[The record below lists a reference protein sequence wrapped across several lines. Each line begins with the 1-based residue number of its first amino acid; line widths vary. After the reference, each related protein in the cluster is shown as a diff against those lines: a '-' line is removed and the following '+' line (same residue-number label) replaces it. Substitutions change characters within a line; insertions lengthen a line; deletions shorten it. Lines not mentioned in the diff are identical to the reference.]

1 MCLGSFR
8 KTNEKRVA
16 ACRLECLVSCVS
28 VLGRY
33 TSFGLQATN
42 SPKEYS
48 KRAPGLI
55 QWVSVSPMFRRGQ
68 PADADAFGAEIL
80 RYLEPLYA
88 TALRLTRNRADAEDL
103 VQDTLVKALRFSDR
117 FERGTNLRAWLSTI
131 LHNTWRNRL
140 RDAGREAAA
149 VEVDSSRLEEAEA
162 TADSHRGETPEQLL
176 LRNTL
181 DADLRTALDE
191 LPDIFRQAVWL
202 RDVEEF
208 SYAEIARM
216 LDVPIGTVMSRISRG
231 RRMLLDQLRKTR
243 ATA

>member
-1 MCLGSFR
+1 VGWER
-8 KTNEKRVA
+8 PKPVVVA
-16 ACRLECLVSCVS
+16 REFSSCH
-28 VLGRY
+28 
-33 TSFGLQATN
+33 
-42 SPKEYS
+42 
-48 KRAPGLI
+48 PGLI
-55 QWVSVSPMFRRGQ
+55 QWVSVSPMFRRRQ

-103 VQDTLVKALRFSDR
+103 VQDTLVKALRFSNR

-140 RDAGREAAA
+140 RDAGRET
-149 VEVDSSRLEEAEA
+149 VEVNSTRLEEAEA
-162 TADSHRGETPEQLL
+162 TQDGSSAGESPEQLL

-181 DADLRTALDE
+181 DADLRAALDE
-191 LPDIFRQAVWL
+191 LPDVFRQAVWL

-208 SYAEIARM
+208 SYAEIART

-231 RRMLLDQLRKTR
+231 RRMLLDQLRRTRKT
-243 ATA
+243 A